1 MKDAELKL
9 VSELM
14 KNSRRS
20 DRELAKAVGV
30 SQPTVSRTIKKL
42 EQEGIVREYTM
53 VPDFSKLGYK
63 IMAVIFLKLGQ
74 RGNSLSQE
82 QLEDMYSKARKLEKD
97 NPRTFL
103 LVKTGIGLNHD
114 MIVISLFH
122 DYSEYASYVQMIKS
136 ESANELSPFYEG
148 NNIESFLIDLEGKTH
163 YQPLTLSRLAMN
175 LQHSMEKERR

>member
-1 MKDAELKL
+1 MKDVELKL
-9 VSELM
+9 ISELM

-20 DRELAKAVGV
+20 DRELAKAIGV

-42 EQEGIVREYTM
+42 EQEGVVREYTI
-53 VPDFSKLGYK
+53 VPDFRKLGYK

-74 RGNSLSQE
+74 RGKSLSQE
-82 QLEDMYSKARKLEKD
+82 QLEEMFSKARKLEKD
-97 NPRTFL
+97 KPRTFL
-103 LVKTGIGLNHD
+103 LANTGIGLNHD

-122 DYSEYASYVQMIKS
+122 DYSEYAAYIQMIKS
-136 ESANELSPFYEG
+136 ESARELPFYEG

-175 LQHSMEKERR
+175 LQQNMEKERR

>member
-1 MKDAELKL
+1 LKEVERRLVAELL
-9 VSELM
+9 

-20 DRELAKAVGV
+20 DRELAHAIGV

-42 EQEGIVREYTM
+42 EQDGIVREYTI
-53 VPDFSKLGYK
+53 VPDFRKLGYK
-63 IMAVIFLKLGQ
+63 IMAVIFLKLGG
-74 RGNSLSQE
+74 RGTSLSQE
-82 QLEDMYSKARKLEKD
+82 QLKEMFSRARKLERD

-122 DYSEYASYVQMIKS
+122 DYSEYNAYLRMIKA
-136 ESANELSPFYEG
+136 ESADELSPFYEG
-148 NNIESFLIDLEGKTH
+148 GSIESFLINLEETH

-175 LQHSMEKERR
+175 LQRSTEEKRD